1 MPLSSPQ
8 RRKQID
14 VAEWNVTQLT
24 KEDVLYVC
32 VCVCKP
38 WNDEANENGQRREK
52 VSFLLLFF
60 LMRLNISG
68 QDDETEPMVSGK
80 SAWGGGGMHCV
91 AVIGVLWDWIF
102 AVLWDSSHRPLF
114 HVLYTGTVRC
124 NASWNPEASYES
136 SSHKATAIRFFDS
149 HPISW
154 RCSASYDSANI
165 LYSMFI

>member
-1 MPLSSPQ
+1 MCCMC
-8 RRKQID
+8 
-14 VAEWNVTQLT
+14 
-24 KEDVLYVC
+24 VC
-32 VCVCKP
+32 VCVSRETMKRMRMAREEKKLVSCYYFS
-38 WNDEANENGQRREK
+38 WWDLIFLARMMRRSQWLAAR
-52 VSFLLLFF
+52 VL
-60 LMRLNISG
+60 G
-68 QDDETEPMVSGK
+68 G
-80 SAWGGGGMHCV
+80 WGGGMHCV

-114 HVLYTGTVRC
+114 HVLYTGSVRC